1 MFAPQALYHAVSTLL
16 LSGSRYAIRGYS
28 TCLGFS
34 RFLIPMIE
42 PPVKRRVVLTPW
54 SHPRRQAF
62 DMGADVA
69 RARQPDMLPCA

>member
-16 LSGSRYAIRGYS
+16 LSGSRYAIGGYS
-28 TCLGFS
+28 TCLDFR
-34 RFLIPMIE
+34 RFLIPVIE

-54 SHPRRQAF
+54 DHPRRQAF

-69 RARQPDMLPCA
+69 RPCQPDTLPRA